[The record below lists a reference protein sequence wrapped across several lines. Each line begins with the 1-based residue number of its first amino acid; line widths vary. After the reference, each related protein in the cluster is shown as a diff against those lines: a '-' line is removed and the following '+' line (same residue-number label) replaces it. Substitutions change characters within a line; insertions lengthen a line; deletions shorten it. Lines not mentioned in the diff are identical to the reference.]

1 MNLAPTKRKPV
12 YIIVGLIVALGL
24 IIGLRVRSNAAVSNQ
39 KAGSKAALTV
49 SLLSPQ
55 VKQWPVTI
63 SAGGNI
69 AAWQEAVIG
78 AETGGLRITALRA
91 DVGDWVRRG
100 QVVAELSRATTEAE
114 LRRCAAAVASAKASL
129 SQARS
134 NAARARLIKG
144 SGAISDQQV
153 TDYLIAEQTA
163 QAALEQAQAQL
174 ESQRVTLSQTS
185 ILAVDDGY
193 VTARSAQL
201 GQVVAAGSELFRIER
216 QGRLE
221 WRAEVDAQQLGRVK
235 AGDKVELNLPG
246 GKTISGTVRQTAPTV
261 STSTNR
267 ANVFVTL
274 GKDSGA
280 RAGMFASGALT
291 CGAKQVLTVPE
302 AAVVLRDGNSYV
314 FEIGAASHVIRRSV
328 SVGQHRDGLVEITGG
343 LEPQAR
349 IVAAGGAFLSD
360 GDLVRVSGAAQ

>member
-1 MNLAPTKRKPV
+1 MNLAPMKRKTV
-12 YIIVGLIVALGL
+12 LIAVGLLAVIALIVGLRAK
-24 IIGLRVRSNAAVSNQ
+24 SNAAGDNQ
-39 KAGSKAALTV
+39 KSGTKAALTV
-49 SLLSPQ
+49 SLTQPQ
-55 VKQWPVTI
+55 LKQWPVTI
-63 SAGGNI
+63 NAGGNI

-91 DVGDWVRRG
+91 DVGDWVKRG
-100 QVVAELSRATTEAE
+100 QVVAELSRATTEAD
-114 LRRCAAAVASAKASL
+114 LRRYAAAVASAKASL

-134 NAARARLIKG
+134 NAARARLVKG

-163 QAALEQAQAQL
+163 QAALEEAQAQL
-174 ESQRVTLSQTS
+174 ASQRVTLSQTT

-201 GQVVAAGSELFRIER
+201 GQVVTAGSELFRLQR

-221 WRAEVDAQQLGRVK
+221 WQAEVDAQQLGRVRV
-235 AGDKVELNLPG
+235 GDKASLSLPG
-246 GKTISGTVRQTAPTV
+246 GKTISGTVRQAAPTV

-280 RAGMFASGALT
+280 HAGMFASGAIT
-291 CGAKQVLTVPE
+291 CGAKQALTVPE
-302 AAVVLRDGNSYV
+302 TAVVLRDGNSYV
-314 FEIGAASHVIRRSV
+314 FEIGKADHVIRRSV
-328 SVGQHRDGLVEITGG
+328 SVGQHREGRVEVTAGLA
-343 LEPQAR
+343 PQAR
-349 IVAAGGAFLSD
+349 IVASGGAFLSD
-360 GDLVRVSGAAQ
+360 GDLVTVSGALQ